1 MTQKKLLIFA
11 VGIVSI
17 MIIGGVLVAS
27 RKPDQPKKMEE
38 EILPTEVLIPTVDS
52 SVAVD
57 LITSS
62 AGREVT
68 LQIKSIP
75 TGTESID
82 YELSYQ
88 TKQQGLQGVIGT
100 IPVI

>member
-38 EILPTEVLIPTVDS
+38 EILPTEVLIPSFFNTPLRV
-52 SVAVD
+52 
-57 LITSS
+57 
-62 AGREVT
+62 
-68 LQIKSIP
+68 
-75 TGTESID
+75 
-82 YELSYQ
+82 
-88 TKQQGLQGVIGT
+88 
-100 IPVI
+100 